1 MLKRFL
7 FTFSIVASIII
18 IFSVI
23 VTQKREERRAFEA
36 NQKELTEKVVSL
48 RKMNES
54 LKKENKALVDDPIQI
69 EREARDNYGY
79 TREGE
84 VAYKKYGLEYQGE
97 QHYRPVDF
105 FDGEKGFI
113 KRKKLDSLKKR
124 RCKKAK
130 INLIEFKHS
139 EPINLFAVI
148 NKLKQNGIKL
158 KGGKYVQNI

>member
-1 MLKRFL
+1 MLRRFL

-18 IFSVI
+18 IFSFI

-84 VAYKKYGLEYQGE
+84 VTYKKYKFNISEPGSGKAGKPTESGGLES
-97 QHYRPVDF
+97 F
-105 FDGEKGFI
+105 LFDGPFPWQVPLG
-113 KRKKLDSLKKR
+113 LV
-124 RCKKAK
+124 
-130 INLIEFKHS
+130 LIAT
-139 EPINLFAVI
+139 LF
-148 NKLKQNGIKL
+148 LL
-158 KGGKYVQNI
+158 LSYKYER

>member
-7 FTFSIVASIII
+7 FTFAIVASIII

-36 NQKELTEKVVSL
+36 NQKELTEEVVSL

-84 VAYKKYGLEYQGE
+84 VTYKKYKFNISEPESDKAEKPTGSGGLES
-97 QHYRPVDF
+97 F
-105 FDGEKGFI
+105 LFDGPFPWQVPLG
-113 KRKKLDSLKKR
+113 LV
-124 RCKKAK
+124 
-130 INLIEFKHS
+130 LIAT
-139 EPINLFAVI
+139 LF
-148 NKLKQNGIKL
+148 LL
-158 KGGKYVQNI
+158 FSYKYER

>member
-1 MLKRFL
+1 MLRRFL

-23 VTQKREERRAFEA
+23 VTQKREGRRAFEA

-84 VAYKKYGLEYQGE
+84 VAYKKYKFNISEPESDKAEKPTGSGGLES
-97 QHYRPVDF
+97 F
-105 FDGEKGFI
+105 LFDGPFPWQVPLG
-113 KRKKLDSLKKR
+113 LV
-124 RCKKAK
+124 
-130 INLIEFKHS
+130 LIAT
-139 EPINLFAVI
+139 LF
-148 NKLKQNGIKL
+148 LL
-158 KGGKYVQNI
+158 LSYKYER

>member
-1 MLKRFL
+1 MLRRFL

-36 NQKELTEKVVSL
+36 KQKELAEKVVFL
-48 RKMNES
+48 RKMNEK

-84 VAYKKYGLEYQGE
+84 VTYKKYKFKISKPENDKAEKPTESGRLES
-97 QHYRPVDF
+97 F
-105 FDGEKGFI
+105 LFDGPFPWQVPLG
-113 KRKKLDSLKKR
+113 
-124 RCKKAK
+124 
-130 INLIEFKHS
+130 LIL
-139 EPINLFAVI
+139 IATLF
-148 NKLKQNGIKL
+148 LL
-158 KGGKYVQNI
+158 LSYKYER

>member
-1 MLKRFL
+1 MLRRFL

-84 VAYKKYGLEYQGE
+84 VAYKKYKFNISEPESDKAEKPTGSGGLES
-97 QHYRPVDF
+97 F
-105 FDGEKGFI
+105 LFDGPFPWQVPLG
-113 KRKKLDSLKKR
+113 LV
-124 RCKKAK
+124 
-130 INLIEFKHS
+130 LIATLLLLLS
-139 EPINLFAVI
+139 Y
-148 NKLKQNGIKL
+148 
-158 KGGKYVQNI
+158 KYER

>member
-1 MLKRFL
+1 MLRRFL

-84 VAYKKYGLEYQGE
+84 VAYKKYKFNISEPESDEAEKPTGPGGLES
-97 QHYRPVDF
+97 F
-105 FDGEKGFI
+105 LFDGPFPWQVPLG
-113 KRKKLDSLKKR
+113 LV
-124 RCKKAK
+124 
-130 INLIEFKHS
+130 LIAT
-139 EPINLFAVI
+139 LF
-148 NKLKQNGIKL
+148 LL
-158 KGGKYVQNI
+158 LSYKYER

>member
-84 VAYKKYGLEYQGE
+84 VTYKKYKFNISEPESNKAEKPTGSGGLES
-97 QHYRPVDF
+97 F
-105 FDGEKGFI
+105 LFDGPFPWQVPLG
-113 KRKKLDSLKKR
+113 LV
-124 RCKKAK
+124 
-130 INLIEFKHS
+130 LIAT
-139 EPINLFAVI
+139 LF
-148 NKLKQNGIKL
+148 LL
-158 KGGKYVQNI
+158 LSYKYER